1 MKKERLYKLGYSPK
15 AKKHRPRWK
24 TAAACLTAAILAGN
38 VCGGTLSINVQ
49 ATGLDESQTVEE
61 TIEDEPMQVYDSEEG
76 SEDKNLQ
83 NSDSNMEEEESLQED
98 LGNENFPSEEASDS
112 PEEEEISSE
121 PEELTGDV
129 TSGTEVLGET
139 DLAGQQEEISDE
151 SADVET
157 SEQWEKTLPQPIP
170 EKWDEA
176 VVAVAES
183 QIGYQESR
191 RNFQQTDNG
200 EKQGYTRYGA
210 WSGDAYGKWD
220 SSFVSFCL
228 YYSGVENMPQDQDCQ
243 KWVEALQEMK
253 DSLYRVK
260 GGELPQTGDLI
271 FFHNSEEDG
280 DTADHIGIITAV
292 AEATADAPAKVTVV
306 EGDSQDQVEANE
318 YLWTD
323 PRILGSASLPPQ
335 ESAAENE
342 HLELDNQFTYADENI
357 HVEITIQGDAVKEQK
372 ETSLEG
378 TSAGEVSMNV
388 TPLTEDQPEYQEVT
402 SYITEN
408 GGDENVIN
416 VSVIG
421 LEFIYEGQP
430 LDVSSCEI
438 AAEVTPADKLQEAAD
453 AIEVEGEIAEEAEV
467 GVEIAALQ
475 STGEGRTEVTDSVIL
490 EKDEET
496 LPTMTLALNAQK
508 PMLQLVAR
516 SALNPHFTVQ
526 YYANLDVVKQD
537 DSGLLRVIDTTGG
550 KLPQNGV
557 GVTTKGLVLQDEG
570 NNKYSIATEKKL
582 TKLYEQNEYDYYN
595 APSLDYFNILD
606 KNDNY
611 EIAEVWVL
619 KGGDPNSTNRSDWT
633 IYPNDGTLHFTNS
646 SVSVG
651 GNTIQISD
659 GTVIRLVAE
668 STTAMHQNDAV
679 FYDYDITD
687 GKGNVTSMNIQAPQ
701 GINSAE
707 NYKGTGVK
715 FAFGNKNTGTGLGE
729 IKWNGQ
735 TLNAFNYNNTFD
747 DKKNLLG
754 ATFGLVKGL
763 DSSGNL
769 QYADGIM
776 YLPLFGEGGAT
787 GKTTY
792 NGWKL
797 GFDRSGDTY
806 TLSMVSDANNQTLLT
821 GLDQFNH
828 PNNTNQTYDHIWT
841 NNFWPMDAYP
851 GADGLT
857 GTFDHYDPDGDA
869 MASEQYHTGSS
880 GGTTAYYPASDDG
893 VPHNN
898 LFGMQYA
905 VEFELTDDYVGPLE
919 YYFFGDDDMWVFLT
933 DPQGNSTLVCD
944 LGGVH
949 SSLGEY
955 VNLWDYIAKGSEG
968 KYKLSFFYTERGLSG
983 SSCYMQFTL
992 PSVSSI
998 PITHDTGQLKIEKQ
1012 VVGSA
1017 DENLEFS
1024 FDLTLTDANGNK
1036 LIDDY
1041 SIMRYAA
1048 DGSTSAELIQ
1058 GGKGSFK
1065 LKANEYVI
1073 IDHLPYGT
1081 KYAITET
1088 NVSGGC
1094 TVSNTVNSGQVDY
1107 DVTADGQIQNGQ
1119 NGSVVFTNTFRP
1131 KLPNT
1136 GGTGTTLFVFGGMF
1150 LMGLAYAGITY
1161 RKRKGMR

>member
-61 TIEDEPMQVYDSEEG
+61 AIEDEPMQVYDSEEG

-475 STGEGRTEVTDSVIL
+475 STGEGRTEVADSVIL

-516 SALNPHFTVQ
+516 SALNPKFTVQ
-526 YYANLDVVKQD
+526 YYANLEVTDRD
-537 DSGLLRVIDTTGG
+537 DGGYLEILNTDNGGNNQGG
-550 KLPQNGV
+550 KLPTNGGNTPTTHLYLKDV
-557 GVTTKGLVLQDEG
+557 GNGKREIRTHMEL
-570 NNKYSIATEKKL
+570 TE
-582 TKLYEQNEYDYYN
+582 LYTANEYDYFS
-595 APSLDYFNILD
+595 APSLPYVNIFR
-606 KNDNY
+606 DNGNY
-611 EIAEVWVL
+611 IANEVWVL
-619 KGGDPNSTNRSDWT
+619 MEGKNASSTNEADWEVHKDIVGAT
-633 IYPNDGTLHFTNS
+633 ELHFTNNPDKAS
-646 SVSVG
+646 EP
-651 GNTIQISD
+651 NTILIEE
-659 GTVIRLVAE
+659 GTVIRLVANQTE
-668 STTAMHQNDAV
+668 SAYDNAAT

-687 GKGNVTSMNIQAPQ
+687 DGWTTWDSTNGQH
-701 GINSAE
+701 GINSGS
-707 NYKGTGVK
+707 NYTGSGAK
-715 FAFGNKNTGTGLGE
+715 LAFGNANTGTALQNE
-729 IKWNGQ
+729 SWNGN
-735 TLNAFNYNNTFD
+735 TLNQYNHSGGG
-747 DKKNLLG
+747 LQG
-754 ATFGLVKGL
+754 CTFGLVTGL
-763 DSSGNL
+763 DSEGHI
-769 QYADGIM
+769 QYASGVTAPNLFDDGN
-776 YLPLFGEGGAT
+776 AT
-787 GKTTY
+787 GKSTY
-792 NGWKL
+792 TDWSL
-797 GFDRSGDTY
+797 GFNRSGDTY
-806 TLSMVSDANNQTLLT
+806 TLSSVNGADLDGLEYFNNPQTPGKDPYT
-821 GLDQFNH
+821 
-828 PNNTNQTYDHIWT
+828 HIWT
-841 NNFWPMDAYP
+841 NNFWPMDDRP
-851 GADGLT
+851 GKDGLT
-857 GTFDHYDPDGDA
+857 GKYDDRGD
-869 MASEQYHTGSS
+869 YVGY
-880 GGTTAYYPASDDG
+880 GGNNMYPISDDG
-893 VPHNN
+893 LAHNN
-898 LFGMQYA
+898 MFGMQYS
-905 VEFELTDDYVGPLE
+905 VEFELTEDYVGPLE
-919 YYFFGDDDMWVFLT
+919 YYFFGDDDMWVFL
-933 DPQGNSTLVCD
+933 DGRLVCD
-944 LGGVH
+944 IGGVH
-949 SSLGEY
+949 SSVGAY
-955 VNLWDYIAKGSEG
+955 VNLWDYIAKGDAG
-968 KYKLSFFYTERGLSG
+968 KHTLKFYYTERGLSG
-983 SSCYMQFTL
+983 STCYMQFTL
-992 PSVSSI
+992 PSVSSV
-998 PITHDTGQLKIEKQ
+998 PPTYQNGQLKVQKE
-1012 VVGSA
+1012 VVGEA
-1017 DENLEFS
+1017 DPNTEFS
-1024 FDLTLTDANGNK
+1024 FDINIWSDDGSAQGS
-1036 LIDDY
+1036 DY
-1041 SIMRYAA
+1041 SIARYTP
-1048 DGSTSAELIQ
+1048 DGQHIESSLLSD
-1058 GGKGSFK
+1058 GKGTFK
-1065 LKANEYVI
+1065 LKADEYVI
-1073 IDHLPYGT
+1073 IDYLQHGT
-1081 KYAITET
+1081 HYTIKET
-1088 NVSGGC
+1088 NTDGFA
-1094 TVSNTVNSGQVDY
+1094 VSNTIDNGNPNQSAEVTGTTPVGKNSIVR
-1107 DVTADGQIQNGQ
+1107 
-1119 NGSVVFTNTFRP
+1119 FTNTCRP

-1136 GGTGTTLFVFGGMF
+1136 GGPGTIWYTFGGIALVVFPSMYV
-1150 LMGLAYAGITY
+1150 AYRR
-1161 RKRKGMR
+1161 RKRNL